1 MYDNVCLR
9 LNLKGEEARKFKAV
23 KEWLGLR
30 RNTEVVRALVSE
42 AYRNLKKSVEREP
55 DG

>member
-1 MYDNVCLR
+1 MYGHVCLR
-9 LNLKGEEARKFKAV
+9 IDLKGEEAEKFKAV

-30 RNTEVVRALVSE
+30 RNTEVVRALVAE
-42 AYRNLKKSVEREP
+42 AYRNLKKNVEGEP